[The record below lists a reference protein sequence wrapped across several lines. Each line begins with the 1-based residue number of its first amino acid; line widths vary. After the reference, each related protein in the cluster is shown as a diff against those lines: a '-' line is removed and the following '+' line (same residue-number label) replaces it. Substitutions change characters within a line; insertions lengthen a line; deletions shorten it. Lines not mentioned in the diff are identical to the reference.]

1 LEGCREIFIRRET
14 MTREENLRAGAKLLA
29 AAYYFAKNGEE
40 GKAITRC
47 QIAINAI
54 RAAGRQRLEE
64 EAKRNANY

>member
-1 LEGCREIFIRRET
+1 
-14 MTREENLRAGAKLLA
+14 MSREENLRAGVKLLA

-64 EAKRNANY
+64 AKKHELTTNASIS

>member
-1 LEGCREIFIRRET
+1 
-14 MTREENLRAGAKLLA
+14 MSREENLRAGVKLLA

-64 EAKRNANY
+64 EAKVRCKIVE